1 LWGAYFSTIEKNFR
15 KSVFQY
21 LQDAVNNTDDDRLR
35 QSLLSNL
42 EALRT
47 GLSVDLGSAN
57 TDLFNLYK
65 LHGPKETVSSLTSP
79 EKEDE
84 FSKYIELLNKKGY
97 FNGTEVGTPQ
107 YEARLEKA
115 RTRFA
120 AKYVK
125 EIIKPEQHKDT
136 GNEFVRQGNYKE
148 ALNEYNLAIEGD
160 PNNALYYANR
170 GLAHQKL
177 FNHNQA
183 ITDLEKAISLN
194 PNYTKTY
201 PRLATCYIT
210 MGNMIKATEITDK
223 GLALEPN
230 NESLLKIKADL
241 TSLGNVPNMSN
252 LPGMPPGMN
261 LPGMPPGMPPG
272 MNLPGMPPGMP
283 PGDFPLPQGMPNFFE
298 LMNNPEFMAMATQL
312 VQNNPEVMNFARQVA
327 ENPQMLQ
334 QMFTGMGTPPP
345 NNNSNDM

>member
-1 LWGAYFSTIEKNFR
+1 
-15 KSVFQY
+15 V
-21 LQDAVNNTDDDRLR
+21 DDRLR

-47 GLSVDLGSAN
+47 GLSVELGSSN

-65 LHGPKETVSSLTSP
+65 LHGPKEPVSSVTSP

-84 FSKYIELLNKKGY
+84 FSKYIDLLNKKGY
-97 FNGTEVGTPQ
+97 FNGTEPGTPA

-120 AKYVK
+120 AKY
-125 EIIKPEQHKDT
+125 IKNPEQHKDA

-160 PNNALYYANR
+160 ANNAIYYANR

-194 PNYTKTY
+194 PNYSKTY

-210 MGNMIKATEITDK
+210 MGNVNKAIEITDK

-241 TSLGNVPNMSN
+241 NSLGAVSN
-252 LPGMPPGMN
+252 A
-261 LPGMPPGMPPG
+261 
-272 MNLPGMPPGMP
+272 P
-283 PGDFPLPQGMPNFFE
+283 PGDLPFPVPPGMPNFFE

-334 QMFTGMGTPPP
+334 QMFTGMGTPP
-345 NNNSNDM
+345 NNNTSNDM